1 MKERIM
7 FCLLFTITPIIFILL
22 VILINNENNESTTV
36 EEYNNVAEKYND
48 LLDNFERSQTEY
60 TSLMEDY
67 SQLQS
72 DYNDLTQ
79 AYNLQEDEL
88 QAYKE
93 ISVRNADSS
102 FMDISIPTIP
112 DDCVGYMYIPT
123 CDVSAYI
130 RYGSTMEAISNY
142 HIGEFEDSGE
152 IGVGNYSV
160 CGHASTQKQ
169 LIFSKLESISI
180 GDPIYIYK
188 DGTLYK
194 FSADYK
200 RKINPEDTWILDDTG
215 TGEATCTLMCCTDSG
230 ERRFVVFGN
239 LIRSQEIEESEN

>member
-1 MKERIM
+1 MKRKYSLGMWFSVVLMALIV
-7 FCLLFTITPIIFILL
+7 LVFI
-22 VILINNENNESTTV
+22 VENDKDKTNT

-48 LLDNFERSQTEY
+48 LCDKFEQYQIEYVSMTEGY
-60 TSLMEDY
+60 TK
-67 SQLQS
+67 LQE
-72 DYNDLTQ
+72 DYNDLVQ

-93 ISVRNADSS
+93 ISARNADSS
-102 FMDISIPTIP
+102 FMNITIPTIP
-112 DDCVGYMYIPT
+112 DDCIGYMYIPT

-160 CGHASTQKQ
+160 CGHASSQKQ
-169 LIFSKLESISI
+169 LIFSKLENIQI

-188 DGTLYK
+188 DGVLYK

-200 RKINPEDTWILDDTG
+200 RKINPDDTWILDETG
-215 TGEATCTLMCCTDSG
+215 TGDATCTLMCCTDSG

>member
-1 MKERIM
+1 MKRKYSLGM
-7 FCLLFTITPIIFILL
+7 WFTVVLMILMVLVFI
-22 VILINNENNESTTV
+22 VENDKDKTNT

-48 LLDNFERSQTEY
+48 LCDKFEQYQMEY
-60 TSLMEDY
+60 VSMAEGYTK
-67 SQLQS
+67 LQE
-72 DYNDLTQ
+72 DYNDLVQ

-93 ISVRNADSS
+93 ISIRNADSS
-102 FMDISIPTIP
+102 FMDITIPTIP

-169 LIFSKLESISI
+169 LIFSKLENIGI

-188 DGTLYK
+188 DNTLYK

-239 LIRSQEIEESEN
+239 LIRSQEVEESEN